1 MRKKRDYFL
10 KKMEWSKAFIP
21 TLKENPAEAEAI
33 SHKLMIRA
41 GLLRQFGSGVYSYLP
56 LGLKVLRILEDIIRR
71 EMNFCGAQ
79 ELLLPALQPVEL
91 WKDSG
96 RYEEMGKV
104 MISFRNRHGKEVV
117 LGPTHEE
124 IITDLVK
131 REVSSY
137 RQLPLLLYQI
147 QTKFRDE
154 LRPRFGVI
162 RSCEF
167 IMKDAYSFDKDEKAL
182 DQTYMKMRDAYCR
195 IFDRCGLSYLTVE
208 ADPGVMGGSE
218 SCEFMVP
225 SASGEDIVLQCS
237 ACNYKGGEKSE
248 TCPQCNKKTD
258 PTNCIEIGHVFKLG
272 TKYSKSSGAYYLDQ
286 QGKEKL
292 LIMGCYGIGINRLLA
307 AVIEQNHD
315 ENGIIWPKELAPYK
329 VIVIP
334 LNVTHTPSNNL
345 ARDIYSKLSK
355 LGEDVLIDDRD
366 QRAGIKFK
374 DADLIGIPLEVIIS
388 EKNLKEG
395 KIEIKL
401 RQSNELISVKASE
414 ALGKIEDLLK
424 KN

>member
-1 MRKKRDYFL
+1 
-10 KKMEWSKAFIP
+10 MEWSKAFIP
-21 TLKENPAEAEAI
+21 TLKESPAEAEAI

-41 GLLRQFGSGVYSYLP
+41 ALLRKLGAGAYSYLP
-56 LGLKVLRILEDIIRR
+56 LGLKVLRIIENIIRR
-71 EMNFCGAQ
+71 EMDLCGAQ
-79 ELLLPALQPVEL
+79 EVLLPTLQPIEL

-124 IITDLVK
+124 VITDLVK
-131 REVSSY
+131 REISSY

-167 IMKDAYSFDKDEKAL
+167 IMKDAYSFDQDENGL
-182 DQTYMKMRDAYCR
+182 DRNYVKMRDAYCR
-195 IFDRCGLSYLTVE
+195 IFDRCGLKYLIVE
-208 ADPGVMGGSE
+208 ADPGIMGGSE
-218 SCEFMVP
+218 SCEFMAP
-225 SASGEDIVLQCS
+225 SASGEDIVWQCS
-237 ACNYKGGEKSE
+237 ACGYKGGEKSE
-248 TCPQCNKKTD
+248 TCPQCDKKMN
-258 PTNCIEIGHVFKLG
+258 PINCIEIGHLFKLG
-272 TKYSKSSGAYYLDQ
+272 TKYSKSLGAHYLDR

-292 LIMGCYGIGINRLLA
+292 LTMGCYGIGINRLLA

-315 ENGIIWPKELAPYK
+315 ESGIIWPQELAPYK

-334 LNVTHTPSNNL
+334 LNVAHAPSNDF
-345 ARDIYSKLSK
+345 ARDIYSKLSEQ
-355 LGEDVLIDDRD
+355 GEDVLIDDRD

-374 DADLIGIPLEVIIS
+374 DADLIGIPFAVIIG

-401 RQSNELISVKASE
+401 RRSNELISVKSQA
-414 ALGKIEDLLK
+414 ALEKIENLLK